1 MSRRAHSSPMSF
13 FSFQDIMAC
22 VTGIMILVSL
32 ILALD
37 PLSNQPL
44 ASTTPGQSVIVRKH
58 LASAREREKAAR
70 KSLEEKTAVME
81 EVRTTQHVTGGQIQR
96 LEKMQQ
102 EEERR
107 IEKTKQNKDAV
118 AASLQWCESEIILL
132 TIDVKRAAEKER
144 AIREQISDE
153 QMKGRVRRQD
163 GPFEPL
169 QPLLLEV
176 TPMGVGI
183 GILDDEGIPKQT
195 VFIHDDLIRRA
206 PLIWAAQ
213 WMDLIKKYPPPN
225 PANPTVGWYAL
236 FIIRDDA
243 VRRALNLYSN
253 LFADK
258 LDAGWQL
265 WDSSQGGFFD
275 PLEEVKP

>member
-1 MSRRAHSSPMSF
+1 MGRRSQTSPMSF

-22 VTGIMILVSL
+22 VTGIMILVTL

-44 ASTTPGQSVIVRKH
+44 ASTTPGQSEVVRKQ
-58 LASAREREKAAR
+58 LASAQEREKAAR
-70 KSLEEKTAVME
+70 ESLEEKTAVME

-96 LEKMQQ
+96 LEQMQQ

-107 IEKTKQNKDAV
+107 IESIKRRKEE
-118 AASLQWCESEIILL
+118 AATSLEQCVSEIVLL
-132 TIDVKRAAEKER
+132 TKDVKRAAEKER

-153 QMKGRVRRQD
+153 QMKGRIRRQD
-163 GPFEPL
+163 GPFEAL

-176 TPMGVGI
+176 TSTGVGV
-183 GILDDEGIPKQT
+183 GSLNQEGIPKQT
-195 VFIHDDLIRRA
+195 GFISDDVMHRA
-206 PLIWAAQ
+206 SLIWAAQ
-213 WMDLIKKYPPPN
+213 WMKLIETYPPPN
-225 PANPTVGWYAL
+225 EENPTEGWYVL

-253 LFADK
+253 LFSDK
-258 LDAGWQL
+258 WSAGWQL
-265 WDSSQGGFFD
+265 WDSKQSGFFD
-275 PLEEVKP
+275 PLEEIKR

>member
-1 MSRRAHSSPMSF
+1 MSF

-22 VTGIMILVSL
+22 VTGIMILVTL

-44 ASTTPGQSVIVRKH
+44 ASTTPGQSEVVRKQ
-58 LASAREREKAAR
+58 LASAQEREKAAR
-70 KSLEEKTAVME
+70 ESLEEKTAVME

-96 LEKMQQ
+96 LEQMQQ

-107 IEKTKQNKDAV
+107 IESIKRRKEE
-118 AASLQWCESEIILL
+118 AATSLEQCVSEIVLL
-132 TIDVKRAAEKER
+132 TKDVKRAAEKER

-153 QMKGRVRRQD
+153 QMKGRIRRQD
-163 GPFEPL
+163 GPFEAL

-176 TPMGVGI
+176 TSTGVGV
-183 GILDDEGIPKQT
+183 GSLNQEGIPKQT
-195 VFIHDDLIRRA
+195 GFISDDVMHRA
-206 PLIWAAQ
+206 SLIWAAQ
-213 WMDLIKKYPPPN
+213 WMKLIETYPPPN
-225 PANPTVGWYAL
+225 EENPTEGWYVL

-253 LFADK
+253 LFSDK
-258 LDAGWQL
+258 WSAGWQL
-265 WDSSQGGFFD
+265 WDSKQSGFFD
-275 PLEEVKP
+275 PLEEIKR

>member
-1 MSRRAHSSPMSF
+1 MGRRAETSPMSF

-22 VTGIMILVSL
+22 VTGIMILVTL

-44 ASTTPGQSVIVRKH
+44 ASTTPGQSESVRKQ
-58 LASAREREKAAR
+58 LASAQEREKAAR
-70 KSLEEKTAVME
+70 ESLEEKSAVLE

-96 LEKMQQ
+96 LEQMEQ
-102 EEERR
+102 EEDRR
-107 IEKTKQNKDAV
+107 IEKMTKSKNAA
-118 AASLQWCESEIILL
+118 AASLEQCESEIVLL
-132 TIDVKRAAEKER
+132 TKDIKRAAEKER

-169 QPLLLEV
+169 QPILFEV
-176 TPMGVGI
+176 ISTGVGI
-183 GILDDEGIPKQT
+183 GILNQEGIPKQT
-195 VFIHDDLIRRA
+195 GFIHDDVMHRA
-206 PLIWAAQ
+206 SLIWAAQ
-213 WMDLIKKYPPPN
+213 WLKLIETYPPPN
-225 PANPTVGWYAL
+225 AANPTTGWYAL

-243 VRRALNLYSN
+243 VRPALNLYSN

-258 LDAGWQL
+258 WDAGWQL
-265 WDSSQGGFFD
+265 WDSTQGGFFD
-275 PLEEVKP
+275 PFEEPKP